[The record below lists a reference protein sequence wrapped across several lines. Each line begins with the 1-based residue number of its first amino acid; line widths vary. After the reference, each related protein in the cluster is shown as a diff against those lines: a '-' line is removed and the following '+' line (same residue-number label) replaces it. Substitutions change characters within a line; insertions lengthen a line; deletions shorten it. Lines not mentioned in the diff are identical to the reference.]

1 MVEQHER
8 SRALQPW
15 LLARD
20 GSVLDGQDH
29 DRRLVELGAGLS
41 RHPGVRAAEPRV
53 SAERLQRT
61 LTALHEPDYV
71 NAIARVAG
79 EEPALMSQFA
89 APGMAP
95 DTPVCESVAVA
106 AFEGVRTAI
115 AAADRVLA
123 GERFAYAMCRP
134 PGHHAGPSWLG
145 GCCYFNNAAAAAH
158 VLREG
163 GLRPVAIIDL
173 DIHYPNGTA
182 AIVARSSDTTLCSL
196 HSWPVVNVAAQTAH
210 PPGERELLFEFRE
223 PPAAD
228 RYLEAVEQ
236 AIARLASSA
245 QAIVLSLG
253 YDTVAGDPHGSWSFE
268 PAIFL
273 AIGERL
279 AASALPV
286 CIVQEGGYALGTLAQ
301 CAFAF
306 AEGLLGQEE
315 TR

>member
-20 GSVLDGQDH
+20 GSRLEGQDH
-29 DRRLVELGAGLS
+29 DRRLTELGLGLS
-41 RHPGVRAAEPRV
+41 RHPDVCAAVPQV
-53 SAERLQRT
+53 SAERLERT
-61 LTALHEPDYV
+61 LTSLHEPSYV

-79 EEPALMSQFA
+79 EQPELMSQFV
-89 APGMAP
+89 APGMTP

-106 AFEGVRTAI
+106 AFEGVRTAV
-115 AAADRVLA
+115 AAADRIIA

-163 GLRPVAIIDL
+163 GLRPVAILDL

-196 HSWPVVNVAAQTAH
+196 HAWPVVNVAAQTAH
-210 PPGERELLFEFRE
+210 PPGEHELLFEFRE
-223 PPAAD
+223 PPSPD
-228 RYLEAVEQ
+228 RYLEALEQ
-236 AIARLASSA
+236 AIGRLAGSA

-273 AIGERL
+273 AVGRLL

-286 CIVQEGGYALGTLAQ
+286 CIVQEGGYAIDALAR

-306 AEGLLGQEE
+306 AEGLLGDEA
-315 TR
+315 R